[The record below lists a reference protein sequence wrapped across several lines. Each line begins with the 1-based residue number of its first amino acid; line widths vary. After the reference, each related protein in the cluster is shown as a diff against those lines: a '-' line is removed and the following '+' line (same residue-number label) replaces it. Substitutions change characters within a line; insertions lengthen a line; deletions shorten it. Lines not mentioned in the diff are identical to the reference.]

1 MSARLRQ
8 PCFCP
13 SLSQE
18 APHISPS
25 VHPGPFLPRV
35 LLTCQSAGCDYSQS
49 RLAPGGTQ
57 GRKPPA
63 LRRGRIPLKDKT
75 ADVSVLTGVAQR
87 TSVRT
92 VNSSSWACE
101 RSSSKAGILGD
112 WARLVQ
118 GSGPA
123 PSLFQ
128 KASRSPEAGLGME
141 EGPRE
146 ASWERGRRPWRET
159 AAGWGGGGAAPG
171 LTGNKQEAELCPQP
185 PGEGGRLGAE
195 GGIMF
200 LREESP
206 PHPSPSEPR
215 QGSEQRGARWEP
227 ATQGLSPGRVPGDS
241 FPGAQ
246 RASTWPAG
254 GASHPRS
261 GSLLSPNSS
270 GPFLR
275 PEGPSAAAHGET

>member
-1 MSARLRQ
+1 MSAKLRQ

-25 VHPGPFLPRV
+25 VHPGPFLPWV

-75 ADVSVLTGVAQR
+75 EDVSVLTGVARR

-92 VNSSSWACE
+92 VNSSSLACE
-101 RSSSKAGILGD
+101 RSSFKAGILGD

-146 ASWERGRRPWRET
+146 ASWEEDGGPGVKQQRG
-159 AAGWGGGGAAPG
+159 GVGGGAWP
-171 LTGNKQEAELCPQP
+171 N
-185 PGEGGRLGAE
+185 
-195 GGIMF
+195 
-200 LREESP
+200 RE
-206 PHPSPSEPR
+206 
-215 QGSEQRGARWEP
+215 Q
-227 ATQGLSPGRVPGDS
+227 
-241 FPGAQ
+241 
-246 RASTWPAG
+246 AG
-254 GASHPRS
+254 G
-261 GSLLSPNSS
+261 
-270 GPFLR
+270 
-275 PEGPSAAAHGET
+275 